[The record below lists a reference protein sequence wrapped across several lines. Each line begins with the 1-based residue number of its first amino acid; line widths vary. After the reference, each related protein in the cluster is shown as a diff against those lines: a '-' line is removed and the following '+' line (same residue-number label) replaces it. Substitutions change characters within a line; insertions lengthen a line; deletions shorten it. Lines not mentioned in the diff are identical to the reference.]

1 MKPFFIKIKKNVLV
15 AIFTIIIMV
24 SSALTI
30 VWPYRWL
37 AIISTSATFLLIV
50 IFYMLNCITK
60 FFLKVSKRKK
70 ICPYYV
76 QTECP
81 YNTSMEPCGYDT
93 AYCLHVHSNNT
104 SSRHTVAII
113 LLLIVSILC
122 SVTQVLLETGVLG
135 INHNPLDKFVLLKM
149 LSPIANSIIA
159 AVICTIVMD
168 IPARMKEYQKYF
180 IGLLSSSDYLK
191 SLSEDDLSKLRN
203 RATMQLHTKDV
214 PNMPKGLIDL
224 DSKILGMLKKPYFLS
239 YTQIINVEKGD
250 SGFLKKT
257 IKVDYVA
264 HNPYSKEH
272 PINMDIGFASSLK
285 YKKEINEE
293 QSRSI
298 FKIKKFTITFDD
310 IIEQVD
316 FRSYIKVQFAERDYK
331 GLQYNGVIQIGSN
344 ESGEFIDLSKIKND
358 NINTGEVSMRYEK
371 FDGKEKPFYVRFN
384 DKLHVTY
391 EYELQ
396 VPEDDI
402 SSTKRLRYPVKYFYQ
417 DYSISRDLNY
427 KLVGQLIGTL
437 IDQDSVSI
445 DNLDDGCRISIRTRD
460 WLLPKNGTM
469 IVHSK
474 ISDKK

>member
-1 MKPFFIKIKKNVLV
+1 MLFIKKIKKNVLV
-15 AIFTIIIMV
+15 CILSVIIML

-37 AIISTSATFLLIV
+37 AIISTSATFLLLV
-50 IFYMLNCITK
+50 IFYMLNCITN
-60 FFLKVSKRKK
+60 FFLKISKRRK

-76 QTECP
+76 QTDCP
-81 YNTSMEPCGYDT
+81 YDTSMEPCGFDT
-93 AYCLHVHSNNT
+93 AFCLHVHSNNT

-113 LLLIVSILC
+113 FLLIFSIIC
-122 SVTQVLLETGVLG
+122 SATQVLLDAGVLG
-135 INHNPLDKFVLLKM
+135 IEHNPMDKYVILRM

-159 AVICTIVMD
+159 AVVCTIVMD

-203 RATMQLHTKDV
+203 MATMQLHTKDV

-224 DSKILGMLKKPYFLS
+224 DNKILAMLKKPYFKS
-239 YTQIINVEKGD
+239 YTQIIHVEKGD
-250 SGFLKKT
+250 TGFLKKT

-272 PINMDIGFASSLK
+272 PIKMDIGFASSLK
-285 YKKEINEE
+285 YNKDIDEE

-298 FKIKKFTITFDD
+298 FKIKKFFITFDD
-310 IIEQVD
+310 KIDQVD
-316 FRSYIKVQFAERDYK
+316 FRSYIKVQYAHREYK
-331 GLQYNGVIQIGSN
+331 GLQYNGVIQIASN
-344 ESGEFIDLSKIKND
+344 ESGDCIDLSINKND
-358 NINTGEVSMRYEK
+358 RDNFGQVHIPFEE
-371 FDGKEKPFYVRFN
+371 FDGKEKPFYVRFS
-384 DKLHVTY
+384 DKIHVSY

-417 DYSISRDLNY
+417 DYSISRDLKY

-445 DNLDDGCRISIRTRD
+445 DNLDDGHRISIRTRN

-474 ISDKK
+474 ISDNN

>member
-1 MKPFFIKIKKNVLV
+1 MLFIKKIKKNLLV
-15 AIFTIIIMV
+15 CILTVIIMV

-30 VWPYRWL
+30 VWPYRCF
-37 AIISTSATFLLIV
+37 AIISTSATFLLLV
-50 IFYMLNCITK
+50 ILYVLNRITRM
-60 FFLKVSKRKK
+60 FIKVSKRKK

-76 QTECP
+76 QTDCP
-81 YNTSMEPCGYDT
+81 YETSLEPCGFDT

-113 LLLIVSILC
+113 ILLIFSIMC
-122 SVTQVLLETGVLG
+122 SATQVLLEAGVMG
-135 INHNPLDKFVLLKM
+135 IDHNPMDKFVILKM

-159 AVICTIVMD
+159 AVVCTIVMD
-168 IPARMKEYQKYF
+168 IPARMREYQKYF

-224 DSKILGMLKKPYFLS
+224 DSKILAMLKRPYFKS
-239 YTQIINVEKGD
+239 YTQIIHVEKGD
-250 SGFLKKT
+250 PGFLKKT
-257 IKVDYVA
+257 IKVEYVG

-272 PINMDIGFASSLK
+272 PINMDIGFASSLR
-285 YKKEINEE
+285 YINTIDKE
-293 QSRSI
+293 QSESI
-298 FKIKKFTITFDD
+298 FKIKKFLITFDD
-310 IIEQVD
+310 NIEPID
-316 FRSYIKVQFAERDYK
+316 FRSHIIVQFAARDYK
-331 GLQYNGVIQIGSN
+331 GLQYNGVIQIASKTG
-344 ESGEFIDLSKIKND
+344 GEFIDLSEVKKD
-358 NINTGEVSMRYEK
+358 NSLSGLEDISYED
-371 FDGKEKPFYVRFN
+371 FDGIEKPFFVRFS
-384 DKLHVTY
+384 DKIHVSY

-417 DYSISRDLNY
+417 DYSISRDLKY

-445 DNLDDGCRISIRTRD
+445 DNLDDGHRISIRTRN

-474 ISDKK
+474 ISDNN